1 MALSRHVLEPTQH
14 MRHIQPDLLHRIP
27 TLHHEQ
33 RRQPEAGELRAHA
46 TELRRVEL
54 ELRNRIAGVGI
65 DAQRN
70 HQRIR
75 RVSRDAP
82 ARRIERRE
90 PLIVAAARRQRI
102 VLVEACALARARL
115 VRVAEVERVFRLR
128 VAVDGL
134 EQHIGA
140 VVEDGLR
147 AVAVVVVHIEDRHAR
162 RAAVEEGLRG
172 DGGIVDEAVAAEE
185 IGAGMVAGRTAQGEG
200 GARAFCNAPLRRQR
214 HLRAQPRGLPGAG
227 GERRAAVV
235 GIQPQLRDEIVRLDI
250 VPKAADRP
258 HSGNRIAR
266 VAQRRPALPCA
277 FEETQVARRVH
288 ALDGREREALG
299 CRNRADALV
308 GDGLENVVGA
318 LGLFKAG
325 DEFAAV
331 ELELAAV
338 EVVVG
343 GVDDVHRENDSA

>member
-235 GIQPQLRDEIVRLDI
+235 GI
-250 VPKAADRP
+250 
-258 HSGNRIAR
+258 
-266 VAQRRPALPCA
+266 
-277 FEETQVARRVH
+277 
-288 ALDGREREALG
+288 
-299 CRNRADALV
+299 
-308 GDGLENVVGA
+308 
-318 LGLFKAG
+318 
-325 DEFAAV
+325 
-331 ELELAAV
+331 
-338 EVVVG
+338 
-343 GVDDVHRENDSA
+343 